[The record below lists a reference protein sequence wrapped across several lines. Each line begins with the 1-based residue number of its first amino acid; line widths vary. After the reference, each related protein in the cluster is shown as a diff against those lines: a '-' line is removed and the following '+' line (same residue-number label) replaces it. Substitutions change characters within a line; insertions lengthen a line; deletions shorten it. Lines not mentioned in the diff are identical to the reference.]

1 MDEGGAINS
10 KLIYP
15 LATAVVFHLAWLLVK
30 GVFDDLKNGSGDRRV
45 GGLSLLLSFFYKSC
59 GTFTFLV
66 YLQELLYFHF
76 SYLYLVMVT
85 DLFETLG
92 IF

>member
-30 GVFDDLKNGSGDRRV
+30 GVFDDLKNGREDRRV
-45 GGLSLLLSFFYKSC
+45 GVLSLLLSFFTRVVALS
-59 GTFTFLV
+59 L
-66 YLQELLYFHF
+66 
-76 SYLYLVMVT
+76 S
-85 DLFETLG
+85 
-92 IF
+92 